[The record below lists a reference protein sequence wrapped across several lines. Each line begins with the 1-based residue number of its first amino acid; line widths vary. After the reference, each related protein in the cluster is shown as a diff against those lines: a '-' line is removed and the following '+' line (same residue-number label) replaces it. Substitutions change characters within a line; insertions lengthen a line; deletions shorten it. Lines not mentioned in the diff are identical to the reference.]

1 MNSKATITKRK
12 EAQKL
17 SEWCLTKISEITET
31 RTTTTTN
38 NKDGKITKSPN
49 ITALENAFGNI
60 DLNKATS
67 SSLAN

>member
-17 SEWCLTKISEITET
+17 SEWCLTKISEITEL
-31 RTTTTTN
+31 RTTT
-38 NKDGKITKSPN
+38 NKDGKVTKSPN

-60 DLNKATS
+60 DLNKASS

>member
-1 MNSKATITKRK
+1 MNSKAIITKRK

-31 RTTTTTN
+31 RTE
-38 NKDGKITKSPN
+38 KDGKVTKSPN

-60 DLNKATS
+60 DLNKAS
-67 SSLAN
+67 SSLSAN